1 MSNME
6 DKKENVMGTLGIT
19 RLIMKMSLPLMISML
34 IQALYNIVDSMF
46 VARVSETALTAV
58 SLAFPLQNLL
68 IAFGVGT
75 GVGMASY
82 LSRKLGEKDTE
93 TATKAAGNGITLAI
107 ITWVLFALLGLTIV
121 KPFMSFFTEDPELL
135 GLSKSYSEIVMVLSL
150 FMLISMMNERI
161 LQGTGD
167 SFSSMISQMT
177 GAITNIILDPIFIF
191 TFKMGVNGAAIATVI
206 GQAAGCF
213 VSLYFVIRNKYIN
226 IKPNH
231 LKLEKRMVASIYAVG
246 APTIITNSIGTVMT
260 GAMNAILIAFSTTAV
275 SVFSVYFKL
284 QSFVFMPIFGL
295 SSGMVPIIAYNYGA
309 RKKKRVMSTIWIGT
323 FIAIVIMAFGTL
335 VFNLFPEALLSLFS
349 ATEEMYRLGVPALKI
364 ISLCFVSAA
373 ISIGLGSS
381 FQATGY
387 GIGTMIV
394 SISRQLLVLV
404 PVAFILSKLIG
415 INGVWLS
422 FIIAEGVGLT
432 VSILLFIKVYRTRI
446 KEIEEK
452 VTLKDS

>member
-1 MSNME
+1 MSDKE
-6 DKKENVMGTLGIT
+6 EKKENIMGTLGIT

-82 LSRKLGEKDTE
+82 LSRKLGEKYTE
-93 TATKAAGNGITLAI
+93 TATKAAGNGITLAV
-107 ITWVLFALLGLTIV
+107 ITWILFAILGLTIV
-121 KPFMSFFTEDPELL
+121 KPFMALFTDDAELL
-135 GLSKSYSEIVMVLSL
+135 GLSTSYSEIVMIFSF
-150 FMLISMMNERI
+150 FMLLSMMNERI

-167 SFSSMISQMT
+167 SFSSMLSQMT
-177 GAITNIILDPIFIF
+177 GAITNIILDPVFIF
-191 TFKMGVNGAAIATVI
+191 VFKMGVNGAAIATVI
-206 GQAAGCF
+206 GQAVGCA
-213 VSLYFVIRNKYIN
+213 VSLYFVIRNKYIK
-226 IKPNH
+226 IKPQH
-231 LKLEKRMVASIYAVG
+231 LKLEKRMVASIYSVG

-260 GAMNAILIAFSTTAV
+260 GAMNAILIGFSTTAV

-309 RKKKRVMSTIWIGT
+309 RKKKRVMSTIYIGT
-323 FIAIVIMAFGTL
+323 IIAIGIMVVGTI

-349 ATEEMYRLGVPALKI
+349 ATEEMYRLGVPALRI

-394 SISRQLLVLV
+394 SISRQLLVLI
-404 PVAFILSKLIG
+404 PTTYIMAKLVG
-415 INGVWLS
+415 INGVWFS
-422 FIIAEGVGLT
+422 FIIAEAVGLA
-432 VSILLFIKVYRTRI
+432 VSLILFIKVYRTRI
-446 KEIEEK
+446 KPIGEK
-452 VTLKDS
+452 EVISE

>member
-1 MSNME
+1 MSDKE
-6 DKKENVMGTLGIT
+6 EKKENIMGTLGIT

-93 TATKAAGNGITLAI
+93 TATKAAGNGITLAV
-107 ITWVLFALLGLTIV
+107 ITWVLFAILGLTIV
-121 KPFMSFFTEDPELL
+121 KPFMALFTDDAELL
-135 GLSKSYSEIVMVLSL
+135 GLSTSYSEIVIIFSF
-150 FMLISMMNERI
+150 FMLLSMMNERI

-167 SFSSMISQMT
+167 SFSSMLSQMT
-177 GAITNIILDPIFIF
+177 GAITNIILDPVFIF
-191 TFKMGVNGAAIATVI
+191 VFKMGVNGAAIATVI
-206 GQAAGCF
+206 GQAVGCA
-213 VSLYFVIRNKYIN
+213 VSLYFVIRNKYIK
-226 IKPNH
+226 IKPQH
-231 LKLEKRMVASIYAVG
+231 LKLEKRMVASIYSVG

-260 GAMNAILIAFSTTAV
+260 VAMNAILIGFSTTAV

-309 RKKKRVMSTIWIGT
+309 RKKKRVMSTIYIGT
-323 FIAIVIMAFGTL
+323 IIAIGIMVVGTI

-349 ATEEMYRLGVPALKI
+349 ATEEMYRLGVPALRI

-394 SISRQLLVLV
+394 SISRQLLVLI
-404 PVAFILSKLIG
+404 PTAYIMAKLIG
-415 INGVWLS
+415 INGVWFS
-422 FIIAEGVGLT
+422 FIIAEAVGLA
-432 VSILLFIKVYRTRI
+432 VSLILFIKVYKTRI
-446 KEIEEK
+446 KPIGEK
-452 VTLKDS
+452 EVISE

>member
-1 MSNME
+1 MSE
-6 DKKENVMGTLGIT
+6 KEEKKENIMGTMGVT
-19 RLIMKMSLPLMISML
+19 HLIMKMSLPLMISML

-75 GVGMASY
+75 GVGMASF

-93 TATKAAGNGITLAI
+93 SATKAAGNGITLAV
-107 ITWVLFALLGLTIV
+107 ITWIMFAILGLSIV
-121 KPFMSFFTEDPELL
+121 KPFMALFTDDKELL
-135 GLSKSYSEIVMVLSL
+135 ELSTGYSEIVMILSF
-150 FMLISMMNERI
+150 FMLLSMMNERI

-167 SFSSMISQMT
+167 SFSSMLSQMT
-177 GAITNIILDPIFIF
+177 GAITNIILDPVFIF
-191 TFKMGVNGAAIATVI
+191 VFKMGVNGAAIATVI
-206 GQAAGCF
+206 GQAVGCA
-213 VSLYFVIRNKYIN
+213 VSLYFVIRNKYIK
-226 IKPNH
+226 IKPQH
-231 LKLEKRMVASIYAVG
+231 LKLEKRMVASIYSVG

-260 GAMNAILIAFSTTAV
+260 GAMNAILIGFSTTAV

-309 RKKKRVMSTIWIGT
+309 RKKKRVMSTIYIGT
-323 FIAIVIMAFGTL
+323 IIAIGIMVVGTI

-349 ATEEMYRLGVPALKI
+349 ATEEMYRLGVPALRI

-394 SISRQLLVLV
+394 SISRQLLVLI
-404 PVAFILSKLIG
+404 PTAYIMAKLVG
-415 INGVWLS
+415 INGVWFS
-422 FIIAEGVGLT
+422 FIIAEAVGLA
-432 VSILLFIKVYRTRI
+432 VSLILFIKVYKTRI
-446 KEIEEK
+446 KPIGEK
-452 VTLKDS
+452 EVISE

>member
-1 MSNME
+1 MSE
-6 DKKENVMGTLGIT
+6 KEEKKENIMGTLGIT

-93 TATKAAGNGITLAI
+93 TATKAAGNGITLAV
-107 ITWVLFALLGLTIV
+107 ITWILFAILGLTIV
-121 KPFMSFFTEDPELL
+121 KPFMALFTDDAELL
-135 GLSKSYSEIVMVLSL
+135 GLSTSYSEIVMIFSF
-150 FMLISMMNERI
+150 FMLLSMMNERI

-167 SFSSMISQMT
+167 SFSSMLSQMT
-177 GAITNIILDPIFIF
+177 GAITNIILDPVFIF
-191 TFKMGVNGAAIATVI
+191 VFKMGVNGAAIATVI
-206 GQAAGCF
+206 GQAVGCA
-213 VSLYFVIRNKYIN
+213 VSLYFVIRNKYIK
-226 IKPNH
+226 IKPQH
-231 LKLEKRMVASIYAVG
+231 LKLEKRMVASIYSVG

-260 GAMNAILIAFSTTAV
+260 GAMNAILIGFSTTAV

-323 FIAIVIMAFGTL
+323 LIAVGIMVTGTIL
-335 VFNLFPEALLSLFS
+335 FNLFPEALLSLFS

-394 SISRQLLVLV
+394 SIARQLLVLI
-404 PVAFILSKLIG
+404 PTAYIMAKLVG
-415 INGVWLS
+415 INGVWFS
-422 FIIAEGVGLT
+422 FIIAEGVGLA
-432 VSILLFIKVYRTRI
+432 VSLILFIKVYRTRI
-446 KEIEEK
+446 KPIEEK
-452 VTLKDS
+452 EVIID

>member
-1 MSNME
+1 MSDKE
-6 DKKENVMGTLGIT
+6 EKKENIMGTLGIT

-93 TATKAAGNGITLAI
+93 TATKAAGNGITLAV
-107 ITWVLFALLGLTIV
+107 ITWILFAILGLTIV
-121 KPFMSFFTEDPELL
+121 KPFMALFTDDAELL
-135 GLSKSYSEIVMVLSL
+135 GLSTSYSEIVMIFSF
-150 FMLISMMNERI
+150 FMLLSMMNERI

-167 SFSSMISQMT
+167 SFSSMLSQMT
-177 GAITNIILDPIFIF
+177 GAITNIILDPVFIF
-191 TFKMGVNGAAIATVI
+191 VFKMGVNGAAIATVI
-206 GQAAGCF
+206 GQAVGCA
-213 VSLYFVIRNKYIN
+213 VSLYFVIRNKYIK
-226 IKPNH
+226 IKPQH
-231 LKLEKRMVASIYAVG
+231 LKLEKRMVASIYSVG

-260 GAMNAILIAFSTTAV
+260 GAMNAILIGFSTTAV

-309 RKKKRVMSTIWIGT
+309 RKKKRVMSTIYIGT
-323 FIAIVIMAFGTL
+323 IIAIGIMVVGTI
-335 VFNLFPEALLSLFS
+335 VFNLFPEVLLSLFS
-349 ATEEMYRLGVPALKI
+349 ATEEMYRLGVPALRI

-394 SISRQLLVLV
+394 SISRQLLVLI
-404 PVAFILSKLIG
+404 PTAYIMAKLVG
-415 INGVWLS
+415 INGVWFS
-422 FIIAEGVGLT
+422 FIIAEAVGLA
-432 VSILLFIKVYRTRI
+432 VSLILFIKVYRTRI
-446 KEIEEK
+446 KPIGEK
-452 VTLKDS
+452 EVISE

>member
-1 MSNME
+1 MSDKE
-6 DKKENVMGTLGIT
+6 EKKENIMGTLGIT

-46 VARVSETALTAV
+46 VARVSEIALTAV

-93 TATKAAGNGITLAI
+93 TATKAAGNGITLAV
-107 ITWVLFALLGLTIV
+107 ITWILFAILGLTIV
-121 KPFMSFFTEDPELL
+121 KPFMALFTDDAELL
-135 GLSKSYSEIVMVLSL
+135 GLSTSYSEIVMIFSF
-150 FMLISMMNERI
+150 FMLLSMMNERI

-167 SFSSMISQMT
+167 SFSSMLSQMT
-177 GAITNIILDPIFIF
+177 GAITNIILDPVFIF
-191 TFKMGVNGAAIATVI
+191 VFKMGVNGAAIATVI
-206 GQAAGCF
+206 GQAVGCA
-213 VSLYFVIRNKYIN
+213 VSLYFVIRNKYIK
-226 IKPNH
+226 IKPQH
-231 LKLEKRMVASIYAVG
+231 LKLEKRMVASIYSVG

-260 GAMNAILIAFSTTAV
+260 GAMNAILIGFSTTAV

-309 RKKKRVMSTIWIGT
+309 RKKKRVMSTIYIGT
-323 FIAIVIMAFGTL
+323 IIAIGIMVVGTI

-349 ATEEMYRLGVPALKI
+349 ATEEMYRLGVPALRI

-394 SISRQLLVLV
+394 SISRQLLVLI
-404 PVAFILSKLIG
+404 PTAYIMAKLVG
-415 INGVWLS
+415 INGVWFS
-422 FIIAEGVGLT
+422 FIIAEAVGLA
-432 VSILLFIKVYRTRI
+432 VSLILFIKVYKTRI
-446 KEIEEK
+446 KPIGEK
-452 VTLKDS
+452 EVISE

>member
-1 MSNME
+1 MSDKE
-6 DKKENVMGTLGIT
+6 EKKENIMGTLGIT

-93 TATKAAGNGITLAI
+93 TATKAAGNGITLAV
-107 ITWVLFALLGLTIV
+107 ITWVLFAILGLTIV
-121 KPFMSFFTEDPELL
+121 KPFMALFTDDAELL
-135 GLSKSYSEIVMVLSL
+135 GLSTSYSEIVMIFSF
-150 FMLISMMNERI
+150 FMLLSMMNERI

-167 SFSSMISQMT
+167 SFSSMLSQMT
-177 GAITNIILDPIFIF
+177 GAITNIILDPVFIF
-191 TFKMGVNGAAIATVI
+191 VFKMGVNGAAIATVI
-206 GQAAGCF
+206 GQAVGCA
-213 VSLYFVIRNKYIN
+213 VSLYFVIRNKYIK
-226 IKPNH
+226 IKPQH
-231 LKLEKRMVASIYAVG
+231 LKLEKRMVASIYSVG

-260 GAMNAILIAFSTTAV
+260 GAMNAILIGFSTTAV

-309 RKKKRVMSTIWIGT
+309 RKKKRVMSTIYIGT
-323 FIAIVIMAFGTL
+323 IIAIGIMVVGTI

-349 ATEEMYRLGVPALKI
+349 ATVEMYRLGVPALRI

-394 SISRQLLVLV
+394 SISRQLLVLI
-404 PVAFILSKLIG
+404 PTAYIMAKLVG
-415 INGVWLS
+415 INGVWFS
-422 FIIAEGVGLT
+422 FIIAEAVGLA
-432 VSILLFIKVYRTRI
+432 VSLILFIKVYKTRI
-446 KEIEEK
+446 KPIGEK
-452 VTLKDS
+452 EVISE

>member
-1 MSNME
+1 MSE
-6 DKKENVMGTLGIT
+6 KEEKKENIMGTLGIT
-19 RLIMKMSLPLMISML
+19 RLIIKMSLPLMISML

-93 TATKAAGNGITLAI
+93 TATKAAGNGITLAV
-107 ITWVLFALLGLTIV
+107 ITWVLFAILGLTIV
-121 KPFMSFFTEDPELL
+121 KPFMALFTDDAELL
-135 GLSKSYSEIVMVLSL
+135 GLSTSYSEIVMIFSF
-150 FMLISMMNERI
+150 FMLLSMMNERI

-167 SFSSMISQMT
+167 SFSSMLSQMT
-177 GAITNIILDPIFIF
+177 GAITNIILDPVFIF
-191 TFKMGVNGAAIATVI
+191 VFKMGVNGAAIATVI
-206 GQAAGCF
+206 GQAVGCT
-213 VSLYFVIRNKYIN
+213 VSLYFVIRNKYIK
-226 IKPNH
+226 IKPQH
-231 LKLEKRMVASIYAVG
+231 LKLEKRMVASIYSVG

-260 GAMNAILIAFSTTAV
+260 GAMNAILIGFSTTAV

-309 RKKKRVMSTIWIGT
+309 RKKKRVMSTIYIGT
-323 FIAIVIMAFGTL
+323 IIAIGIMVVGTI

-349 ATEEMYRLGVPALKI
+349 ATVEMYRLGVPALRI

-394 SISRQLLVLV
+394 SISRQLLVLI
-404 PVAFILSKLIG
+404 PTAYIMAKLIG
-415 INGVWLS
+415 INGVWFS
-422 FIIAEGVGLT
+422 FIIAEAVGLA
-432 VSILLFIKVYRTRI
+432 VSLILFIKVYKTRI
-446 KEIEEK
+446 KPIGEK
-452 VTLKDS
+452 EVISE

>member
-1 MSNME
+1 M
-6 DKKENVMGTLGIT
+6 DKIKENIMGTLPVT
-19 RLIMKMSLPLMISML
+19 PLIMKMSLPLMISML

-46 VARVSETALTAV
+46 VARLSETALTAI

-68 IAFGVGT
+68 ISFGVGT
-75 GVGMASY
+75 GVGMASF

-107 ITWVLFALLGLTIV
+107 ITWIVFAILGFTIV
-121 KPFMSFFTEDPELL
+121 KPFLSLFAKDQELL
-135 GLSKSYSEIVMVLSL
+135 SLSKGYTEIVMIFSF

-161 LQGTGD
+161 LQGSGD
-167 SFSSMISQMT
+167 SLSSMICQMT

-191 TFKMGVNGAAIATVI
+191 TLGLGVNGAAIATVI
-206 GQAAGCF
+206 GQAVGCIISF
-213 VSLYFVIRNKYIN
+213 VLVKKNKFIN
-226 IKPNH
+226 IKVHH
-231 LKLEKRMVASIYAVG
+231 LKLERRMVSSIYAVG
-246 APTIITNSIGTVMT
+246 APTIITNSIGTIMT
-260 GAMNAILIAFSTTAV
+260 GAMNGILIAFSTTAV

-309 RKKKRVMSTIWIGT
+309 RNKKRVMETVFKGT
-323 FIAIVIMAFGTL
+323 FIAIIIMVAGT
-335 VFNLFPEALLSLFS
+335 FLFQFYPTFLLSLFS
-349 ATEEMYRLGVPALKI
+349 ATDEMYRIGIPALKT

-404 PVAFILSKLIG
+404 PVAFILSKTVG

-422 FIIAEGVGLT
+422 FIIAEGVGLA
-432 VSILLFIKVYRTRI
+432 VSILLFVKVYRTRI
-446 KEIEEK
+446 KEMEPKYTLEE
-452 VTLKDS
+452 

>member
-1 MSNME
+1 MSE
-6 DKKENVMGTLGIT
+6 KEEKKENIMGTLGIT

-93 TATKAAGNGITLAI
+93 TATKAAGNGITLAV
-107 ITWVLFALLGLTIV
+107 ITWVLFAILGLTIV
-121 KPFMSFFTEDPELL
+121 KPFMALFTDDAELL
-135 GLSKSYSEIVMVLSL
+135 GLSTSYSEIVMIFSF
-150 FMLISMMNERI
+150 FMLLSMMNERI

-167 SFSSMISQMT
+167 SFSSMLSQMT
-177 GAITNIILDPIFIF
+177 GAITNIILDPVFIF
-191 TFKMGVNGAAIATVI
+191 VFKMGVNGAAIATVI
-206 GQAAGCF
+206 GQAVGCA
-213 VSLYFVIRNKYIN
+213 VSLYFVIRNKYIK
-226 IKPNH
+226 IKPQH
-231 LKLEKRMVASIYAVG
+231 LKLEKRMVASIYSVG

-260 GAMNAILIAFSTTAV
+260 GAMNAILIGFSTTAV

-309 RKKKRVMSTIWIGT
+309 RKKKRVMSTIYIGT
-323 FIAIVIMAFGTL
+323 IIAIGIMVVGTI
-335 VFNLFPEALLSLFS
+335 VFNLFPEVLLSLFS
-349 ATEEMYRLGVPALKI
+349 ATEEMYRLGVPALRI

-394 SISRQLLVLV
+394 SISRQLLVLI
-404 PVAFILSKLIG
+404 PTAYIMAKLVG
-415 INGVWLS
+415 INGVWFS
-422 FIIAEGVGLT
+422 FIIAEGVGLA
-432 VSILLFIKVYRTRI
+432 VSLILFIKVYRTRI
-446 KEIEEK
+446 KPIGEK
-452 VTLKDS
+452 EVISE

>member
-1 MSNME
+1 MSE
-6 DKKENVMGTLGIT
+6 KEEKQENIMGTMGVT
-19 RLIMKMSLPLMISML
+19 HLIMKMSLPLMISML

-93 TATKAAGNGITLAI
+93 TATKAAGNGITLAV
-107 ITWVLFALLGLTIV
+107 ITWILFAILGLTIV
-121 KPFMSFFTEDPELL
+121 KPFMALFTDDAELL
-135 GLSKSYSEIVMVLSL
+135 GLSTSYSEIVMIFSF
-150 FMLISMMNERI
+150 FMLLSMMNERI

-167 SFSSMISQMT
+167 SFSSMLSQMT
-177 GAITNIILDPIFIF
+177 GAITNIILDPVFIF
-191 TFKMGVNGAAIATVI
+191 VFKMGVNGAAIATVI
-206 GQAAGCF
+206 GQAVGCA
-213 VSLYFVIRNKYIN
+213 VSLHFVIRNKYIK
-226 IKPNH
+226 IKPQH
-231 LKLEKRMVASIYAVG
+231 LKLEKRMVASIYSVG

-260 GAMNAILIAFSTTAV
+260 GAMNAILIGFSTTAV

-309 RKKKRVMSTIWIGT
+309 RKKKRVMSTIYIGT
-323 FIAIVIMAFGTL
+323 IIAVGIMVVGTI
-335 VFNLFPEALLSLFS
+335 VFNLFPKALLSLFS
-349 ATEEMYRLGVPALKI
+349 ATEEMYRLGVPALRI

-394 SISRQLLVLV
+394 SISRQLLVLI
-404 PVAFILSKLIG
+404 PVAYILSKLMG

-422 FIIAEGVGLT
+422 FIIAEGVGLA
-432 VSILLFIKVYRTRI
+432 VSLILFLKVYRTRI
-446 KEIEEK
+446 SSIEEK
-452 VTLKDS
+452 DRLED

>member
-1 MSNME
+1 MSDKE
-6 DKKENVMGTLGIT
+6 EKKENIMGTLGIT

-93 TATKAAGNGITLAI
+93 TATKAAGNGITLAV
-107 ITWVLFALLGLTIV
+107 ITWILFAILGLTIV
-121 KPFMSFFTEDPELL
+121 KPFMDLFTDDAELL
-135 GLSKSYSEIVMVLSL
+135 GLSTSYSEIVMIFSF
-150 FMLISMMNERI
+150 FMLLSMMNERI

-167 SFSSMISQMT
+167 SFSSMLSQMT
-177 GAITNIILDPIFIF
+177 GAITNIILDPVFIF
-191 TFKMGVNGAAIATVI
+191 VFKMGVNGAAIATVI
-206 GQAAGCF
+206 GQAVGCT
-213 VSLYFVIRNKYIN
+213 VSLYFVIRNKYIK
-226 IKPNH
+226 IKPQH
-231 LKLEKRMVASIYAVG
+231 LKLEKRMVASIYSVG

-260 GAMNAILIAFSTTAV
+260 GAMNAILIGFSTTAV

-309 RKKKRVMSTIWIGT
+309 RKKKRVMSTIYIGT
-323 FIAIVIMAFGTL
+323 IIAIGIMVVGTI

-349 ATEEMYRLGVPALKI
+349 ATEEMYRLGVPALRI

-394 SISRQLLVLV
+394 SISRQLLVLI
-404 PVAFILSKLIG
+404 PTAYIMAKLVG
-415 INGVWLS
+415 INGVWFS
-422 FIIAEGVGLT
+422 FIIAEAVGLA
-432 VSILLFIKVYRTRI
+432 VSLILFIKVYKTRI
-446 KEIEEK
+446 KPIGEK
-452 VTLKDS
+452 EVISE

>member
-1 MSNME
+1 MSE
-6 DKKENVMGTLGIT
+6 KEEKKENIMGTLGIT

-93 TATKAAGNGITLAI
+93 TATKAAGNGITLAV
-107 ITWVLFALLGLTIV
+107 ITWILFAILGLTIV
-121 KPFMSFFTEDPELL
+121 KPFMALFTDDAELL
-135 GLSKSYSEIVMVLSL
+135 GLSTSYSEIVMIFSF
-150 FMLISMMNERI
+150 FMLLSMMNERI

-167 SFSSMISQMT
+167 SFSSMLSQMT
-177 GAITNIILDPIFIF
+177 GAITNIILDPVFIF
-191 TFKMGVNGAAIATVI
+191 VFKMGVNGAAIATVI
-206 GQAAGCF
+206 GQAVGCA
-213 VSLYFVIRNKYIN
+213 VSLYFVIRNKYIK
-226 IKPNH
+226 IKPQH
-231 LKLEKRMVASIYAVG
+231 LKLEKRMVASIYSVG

-260 GAMNAILIAFSTTAV
+260 GAMNAILIGFSTTAV

-309 RKKKRVMSTIWIGT
+309 RKKKRVMSTIYIGT
-323 FIAIVIMAFGTL
+323 IIAIGIMVVGTI
-335 VFNLFPEALLSLFS
+335 VFNLFPKALLSLFS
-349 ATEEMYRLGVPALKI
+349 ATEEMYRLGVPALRI

-394 SISRQLLVLV
+394 SISRQLLVLI
-404 PVAFILSKLIG
+404 PTAYIMAKLVG
-415 INGVWLS
+415 INGVWFS
-422 FIIAEGVGLT
+422 FIIAEGVGLA
-432 VSILLFIKVYRTRI
+432 VSLILFIKVYRTRI
-446 KEIEEK
+446 KPIGEK
-452 VTLKDS
+452 EVISE

>member
-1 MSNME
+1 MSDKE
-6 DKKENVMGTLGIT
+6 EKKENIMGTLGIT

-93 TATKAAGNGITLAI
+93 TATKAAGNGITLAV
-107 ITWVLFALLGLTIV
+107 ITWILFAILGLTIV
-121 KPFMSFFTEDPELL
+121 KPFMALFTDDAELL
-135 GLSKSYSEIVMVLSL
+135 GLSTSYSEIVMIFSF
-150 FMLISMMNERI
+150 FMLLSMMNERI

-167 SFSSMISQMT
+167 SFSSMLSQMT
-177 GAITNIILDPIFIF
+177 GAITNIILDPVFIF
-191 TFKMGVNGAAIATVI
+191 VFKMGVNGAAIATVI
-206 GQAAGCF
+206 GQAVGCA
-213 VSLYFVIRNKYIN
+213 VSLYFVIRNKYIK
-226 IKPNH
+226 IKPQH
-231 LKLEKRMVASIYAVG
+231 LKLEKRMVASIYSVG

-260 GAMNAILIAFSTTAV
+260 GAMNAILIGFSTTAV

-309 RKKKRVMSTIWIGT
+309 RKKKRVMSTIYIGT
-323 FIAIVIMAFGTL
+323 IIAIGIMIVGTII
-335 VFNLFPEALLSLFS
+335 FNLFPEALLSLFS
-349 ATEEMYRLGVPALKI
+349 ATEEMYRLGVPALRI

-394 SISRQLLVLV
+394 SISRQLLVLI
-404 PVAFILSKLIG
+404 PTAYIMAKLVG
-415 INGVWLS
+415 INGVWFS
-422 FIIAEGVGLT
+422 FIIAEAMGLA
-432 VSILLFIKVYRTRI
+432 VSLILFIKVYRTRI
-446 KEIEEK
+446 KPIGEK
-452 VTLKDS
+452 EVISE

>member
-1 MSNME
+1 MSDKE
-6 DKKENVMGTLGIT
+6 EKKENIMGTLGIT

-82 LSRKLGEKDTE
+82 LSRKLGVKDTE
-93 TATKAAGNGITLAI
+93 TATKAAGNGITLAV
-107 ITWVLFALLGLTIV
+107 ITWVLFAILGLTIV
-121 KPFMSFFTEDPELL
+121 KPFMALFTDDAELL
-135 GLSKSYSEIVMVLSL
+135 GLSTSYSEIVMIFSF
-150 FMLISMMNERI
+150 FMLLSMMNERI

-167 SFSSMISQMT
+167 SFSSMLSQMT
-177 GAITNIILDPIFIF
+177 GAITNIILDPVFIF
-191 TFKMGVNGAAIATVI
+191 VFKMGVNGAAIATVI
-206 GQAAGCF
+206 GQAVGCA
-213 VSLYFVIRNKYIN
+213 VSLYFVIRNKYIK
-226 IKPNH
+226 IKPQH
-231 LKLEKRMVASIYAVG
+231 LKLEKRMVASIYSVG

-260 GAMNAILIAFSTTAV
+260 GAMNAILIGFSTTAV

-309 RKKKRVMSTIWIGT
+309 RKKKRVMSTIYIGT
-323 FIAIVIMAFGTL
+323 IIAIGIMVVGTI
-335 VFNLFPEALLSLFS
+335 VFNLFPEVLLSLFS
-349 ATEEMYRLGVPALKI
+349 ATEEMYRLGVPALRI

-394 SISRQLLVLV
+394 SISRQLLVLI
-404 PVAFILSKLIG
+404 PTAYIMAKLVG
-415 INGVWLS
+415 INGVWFS
-422 FIIAEGVGLT
+422 FIIAEAVGLA
-432 VSILLFIKVYRTRI
+432 VSLILFIKVYKTRI
-446 KEIEEK
+446 KPIGEK
-452 VTLKDS
+452 EVISE

>member
-1 MSNME
+1 MSE
-6 DKKENVMGTLGIT
+6 KEEKQENIMGTMGVT
-19 RLIMKMSLPLMISML
+19 HLIMKMSLPLMISML

-93 TATKAAGNGITLAI
+93 TATKAAGNGITLSV
-107 ITWVLFALLGLTIV
+107 ITWVLFAILGLTIV
-121 KPFMSFFTEDPELL
+121 KPFMALFTDDSELL
-135 GLSKSYSEIVMVLSL
+135 GLSTSYSEIVMIFSF
-150 FMLISMMNERI
+150 FMLLSMMNERI

-167 SFSSMISQMT
+167 SFSSMLSQMT
-177 GAITNIILDPIFIF
+177 GAITNIILDPVFIF
-191 TFKMGVNGAAIATVI
+191 VFKMGVNGAAIATVI
-206 GQAAGCF
+206 GQAVGCA
-213 VSLYFVIRNKYIN
+213 VSLFFVLRNKYIK
-226 IKPNH
+226 IKPHH
-231 LKLEKRMVASIYAVG
+231 LKLEKRMVASIYSVG
-246 APTIITNSIGTVMT
+246 APTIITNSIGTIMT
-260 GAMNAILIAFSTTAV
+260 GAMNAILIGFSTTAV

-323 FIAIVIMAFGTL
+323 LIAVGIMVTGTIL
-335 VFNLFPEALLSLFS
+335 FNLFPEALLSLFS

-394 SISRQLLVLV
+394 SIARQLLVLI
-404 PVAFILSKLIG
+404 PTAYIMAKLVG
-415 INGVWLS
+415 INGVWFS
-422 FIIAEGVGLT
+422 FIIAEGVGLA
-432 VSILLFIKVYRTRI
+432 VSLILFIKVYRTRI
-446 KEIEEK
+446 KPIEEK
-452 VTLKDS
+452 EVIID